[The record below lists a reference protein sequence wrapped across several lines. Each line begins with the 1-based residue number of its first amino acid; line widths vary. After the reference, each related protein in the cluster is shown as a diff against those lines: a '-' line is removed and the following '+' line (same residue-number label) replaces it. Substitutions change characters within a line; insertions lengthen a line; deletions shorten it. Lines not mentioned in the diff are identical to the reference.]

1 MTDAAIDSALERA
14 FTATIAATPMP
25 HRMFR
30 CYAVYQHAN
39 GDYER
44 KTDQMPGETSASALA
59 AFLVEADEEFD
70 GCHRVD
76 QGARAL

>member
-1 MTDAAIDSALERA
+1 MNASDTDTALELA
-14 FTATIAATPMP
+14 FAATLAASPMP

-30 CYAVYQHAN
+30 CYAVYMHAS
-39 GDYER
+39 GVSER
-44 KTDQMPGETSASALA
+44 TTGQMPGETSASALA
-59 AFLVEADEEFD
+59 AFLAEADEEFD